1 MTQQNVRGGTVKQSL
16 TFQPG
21 YVPAPN
27 YDQMEANS
35 KQAMANAQQSLE
47 AIQRM
52 QKMQEEMASTASQ
65 NRLEDNLSVI
75 GQWSGIAKS
84 TLEAWEKQS
93 DEKEKLEA
101 INLAHQTMASLK
113 EQEQYGKSL
122 GLAEANYMT
131 QNKFAAAAGA
141 QGASFEQAETIR
153 QLDGTWK
160 GVHYV
165 RELYKLFGEEYG
177 GSLLREFQG
186 GDSTFIVPR
195 NGEMVE
201 IKASEAQGRAERL
214 AVVEQHRS
222 NKFKEWGIHYTDPSM
237 VQNELSPLLRE
248 TEREF
253 HAGMEK
259 QDVANRISEAVAD
272 AQRNFAFGDR
282 DLAKLWSGTLGAF
295 HGNKIKAWE
304 SIQRYYTDM
313 LDADLM
319 TWQQAQQDWEQQSW
333 RDDKKS
339 AAADFHTRYAAI
351 AQAIQRQKQGLI
363 QEHQQNTRIGI
374 QRYRENFAQIAAE
387 RAEAGT
393 DTIDFYEDANRDFR
407 ARFPG
412 HGDLPEFT
420 EAMTKGRT
428 LEGREKAARTR
439 EIRSLLA
446 NNLLRPHHL
455 VTDDEK
461 LQYMDQAVGMERA
474 AVATNHYEEAT
485 AQLEAHAGSA
495 GMFKFQ
501 DNGKLGKEALQWVV
515 QAKRLFAQQVG
526 FLKTNNPDLA
536 LPGNEHRLQDA
547 AIEATFEKIKKLEQ
561 DKSSVFYR
569 DPESITTFPNLWDG
583 DGVATAIETANIRR
597 KKILEHIN
605 SMGTEALTVGGV
617 LMNEDQYRAHRAGFG
632 KPGWGLPP
640 VIRSYAHEYKLDAW
654 DLYNDLGEGFGGG
667 LFKPIKLSKEDE
679 EIKQGLTLE
688 EKFLLSASRPA
699 PRVRGIM
706 KVDSRRA
713 GDGAVET
720 MYKLGSAETGINPLF
735 DSKVDLIPHKLGKTI
750 QSASKKY
757 RIDPAIVSGVISQ
770 ESGWRNW
777 EESPAGAKG
786 IGQFLDETARD
797 MGIDPWNMEQSAYGV
812 AKYLRHIMDYLG
824 TDSIHLALYAYNS
837 GMGRVGRLIDHYGFA
852 GALEYLGDD
861 KKNNKE
867 NFDYVPGVL
876 KFSCGYG
883 GGPRACNDQHMM
895 RSGFI
900 DQAKANGT
908 LLENAYPDWVMY
920 ANKQGNQ

>member
-16 TFQPG
+16 PFQPG

-52 QKMQEEMASTASQ
+52 QKMQEDMASTASQ
-65 NRLEDNLSVI
+65 NRQKDNLSVI
-75 GQWSGIAKS
+75 GQYSGIAKS
-84 TLEAWEKQS
+84 ALEAWQKQS

-186 GDSTFIVPR
+186 GDSSFIVPR

-201 IKASEAQGRAERL
+201 IKASEAQSRAERL

-222 NKFKEWGIHYTDPSM
+222 NKFKEWGIHHTDPSM

-248 TEREF
+248 TERKF

-259 QDVANRISEAVAD
+259 QDVANRTSEAVAD

-282 DLAKLWSGTLGAF
+282 DLGKLWSGTLGAY
-295 HGNKIKAWE
+295 HGNKVKAWE

-319 TWQQAQQDWEQQSW
+319 TWQQAQEDWLQPSW
-333 RDDKKS
+333 RNKDKT
-339 AAADFHTRYAAI
+339 AAADFQPRYAEI
-351 AQAIQRQKQGLI
+351 SQAMQRAHKRLL
-363 QEHQQNTRIGI
+363 QEKEQNDRIGR
-374 QRYRENFAQIAAE
+374 QNHRVTTAKIAAE

-393 DTIDFYEDANRDFR
+393 DSKSWWDSVNEDWRT
-407 ARFPG
+407 RFPG
-412 HGDLPEFT
+412 WGDHPEFT

-455 VTDDEK
+455 ITDDEK
-461 LQYMDQAVGMERA
+461 LQYMDQAVGMERS
-474 AVATNHYEEAT
+474 AVATNNYEEAT

-515 QAKRLFAQQVG
+515 QAKRLFAQQVAL
-526 FLKTNNPDLA
+526 LKTNNPDLA
-536 LPGNEHRLQDA
+536 LPGNEHTLQDA
-547 AIEATFEKIKKLEQ
+547 AIKSTFEEIKKLEQ
-561 DKSSVFYR
+561 DKSKVFYR
-569 DPESITTFPNLWDG
+569 DTEGLNTFPNLYEG
-583 DGVATAIETANIRR
+583 QGVAKSIETASIRR
-597 KKILEHIN
+597 KQILEHIN
-605 SMGTEALTVGGV
+605 NAGTKALTVGGV
-617 LMNEDQYRAHRAGFG
+617 LMNEEQYRAHREGFG

-640 VIRSYAHEYKLDAW
+640 VIRSYAHEYKLDPW

-688 EKFLLSASRPA
+688 EKLLLGASRPA

-706 KVDSRRA
+706 KVDSRRG

-720 MYKLGSAETGINPLF
+720 LYKLGDTESGVNPLF
-735 DSKVDLIPHKLGKTI
+735 DLKAGYVPLGLGKEI

-757 RIDPAIVSGVISQ
+757 RVDPAIVTGLITQ
-770 ESGWRNW
+770 ESQWDTTARNPV
-777 EESPAGAKG
+777 SGAVG
-786 IGQFLDETARD
+786 LGQFLRSTAAD
-797 MGIDPWNMEQSAYGV
+797 MGIDPMDPNQAVYGA
-812 AKYLRHIMDYLG
+812 AKYLRWCMDYIG
-824 TDSIHLALYAYNS
+824 TDNIEIGLYAYNS
-837 GMGRVGRLIDHYGFA
+837 GPGRVEGLVKKLGVY
-852 GALEYLGDD
+852 GALEYLRSR
-861 KKNNKE
+861 KNNTE
-867 NFDYVPGVL
+867 NREYVPKVMSHGC
-876 KFSCGYG
+876 KFG
-883 GGPRACNDQHMM
+883 GGVRACNHPTMM